1 MQIFRARTK
10 AQLQE
15 ILAQYGWQNATESC
29 WECDGQ
35 TLELDPEQLGRGHI
49 QTRRVDEGQGISFIE
64 VTVTAPATCQRCG
77 HMWVPRLE
85 PKSCPK
91 CKTYYWNKPRKAL
104 ERKERTMA
112 TTIHDDR
119 GPQSIYIGAKSEA
132 WCRVD
137 DDTEGEVLTGTVE
150 QIVNDRTFLIRS
162 AATGRLWE
170 CRHLGDGVVVEA
182 EPVEV

>member
-77 HMWVPRLE
+77 HIWVPRLE

-104 ERKERTMA
+104 ERKERTMEKRHILDIPVTLECGCQ
-112 TTIHDDR
+112 TTWHE
-119 GPQSIYIGAKSEA
+119 GETLAVGVYA
-132 WCRVD
+132 WCEEHGDSSV
-137 DDTEGEVLTGTVE
+137 TA
-150 QIVNDRTFLIRS
+150 VNHP
-162 AATGRLWE
+162 AWE
-170 CRHLGDGVVVEA
+170 A
-182 EPVEV
+182 